1 MSIADKLARYYP
13 GAEWTCGEDYASL
26 NWIGPGEKPTE
37 QELAD
42 LDFPVARND
51 KLAALAAR
59 RWEAQTGGTTLN
71 GLPVKTDE
79 TTTANITAAYFKASQ
94 DPSYVVR
101 NWKMETGFF
110 TALDAATVIA
120 IGGAIEEHVQA
131 CFDREADLTTAI
143 MLAADVA
150 ALNAIDIETGWPT

>member
-1 MSIADKLARYYP
+1 M
-13 GAEWTCGEDYASL
+13 
-26 NWIGPGEKPTE
+26 
-37 QELAD
+37 
-42 LDFPVARND
+42 
-51 KLAALAAR
+51 AAR

-94 DPSYVVR
+94 DPSYVVS

-120 IGGAIEEHVQA
+120 IGDAIEEHVQA